1 MPREAR
7 MPALLLVEDNEDILA
22 MLYAFFEPLGYE
34 LDCARNGR
42 AGLEQALAGRFD
54 CLVLDVMLPGMDGIT
69 LCRTLREKH
78 DYRTPIIMLTARDT
92 VPDRVLGLESGAD
105 DYLVKPF
112 ALKELEARIRALIRA
127 RGRGQQGAGGGSSG
141 ELRYADVVVDVAGHR
156 VTRQGKELRISP
168 TGFRILCELM
178 RAAPALVAREE
189 LEQMLWGDA
198 PPGGSA
204 LRTHIHELRQALD
217 KPFDPP
223 LLQTVTH
230 VGYRLGGGE
239 DA

>member
-1 MPREAR
+1 M
-7 MPALLLVEDNEDILA
+7 
-22 MLYAFFEPLGYE
+22 
-34 LDCARNGR
+34 GR
-42 AGLEQALAGRFD
+42 
-54 CLVLDVMLPGMDGIT
+54 
-69 LCRTLREKH
+69 
-78 DYRTPIIMLTARDT
+78 
-92 VPDRVLGLESGAD
+92 
-105 DYLVKPF
+105 
-112 ALKELEARIRALIRA
+112 
-127 RGRGQQGAGGGSSG
+127 GGSSG